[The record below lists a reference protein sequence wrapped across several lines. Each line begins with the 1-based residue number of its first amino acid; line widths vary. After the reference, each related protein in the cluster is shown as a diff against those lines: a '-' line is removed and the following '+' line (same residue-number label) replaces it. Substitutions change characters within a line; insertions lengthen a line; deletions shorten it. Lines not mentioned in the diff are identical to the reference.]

1 MHHKKTKYLLFSVIF
16 IVFAISA
23 ICCLYVIRVKKNAE
37 KSGIPLAESELDS
50 FFEPSAVT
58 TAGKGVSEEYK
69 KIHSF
74 LQNYNKKNEYDS
86 GFPYSVL
93 RAPAVYMQNKNKQ
106 KELADFLNANKSL
119 IQLLHKMYME
129 RKSLL
134 DKVPA
139 HEDMIFIYQ
148 DALPVLYLYHVI
160 LTDALAKGQLEE
172 ITKIMDESFYFT
184 GILGNIPY
192 LLMQQRANT
201 MILYW
206 LLHMFYPYIKYTD
219 VSPEKLKIWIAKLK
233 EYNKNRVLEFQNAIK
248 VDTFFFCQAM
258 DMGNTDFNWLKI
270 PPHVQVSWKPFSFFW
285 EKIKMLNFATRLLN
299 DFMEPEKYYCFKKEF
314 IEFSEPYFKTIT
326 RDEWIHQKFNNSIEH
341 YYQRVLFYLQ
351 GEFYVYT
358 VLKANIV
365 LTAALCYYQ
374 VHKRYPASIHEL
386 VPEFLD
392 KTDIIDP
399 LSGSN
404 FAFSIDEKLKSVS
417 VSSDE
422 EITTLASDLKVKAHF
437 SFSEK
442 DITYFFH

>member
-172 ITKIMDESFYFT
+172 ITKITDESFYFT
-184 GILGNIPY
+184 GISGNIPY

-206 LLHMFYPYIKYTD
+206 LLHMFYPYVKYTD

-258 DMGNTDFNWLKI
+258 EWEIL
-270 PPHVQVSWKPFSFFW
+270 PPAPPFFLFIL
-285 EKIKMLNFATRLLN
+285 IK
-299 DFMEPEKYYCFKKEF
+299 
-314 IEFSEPYFKTIT
+314 FSK
-326 RDEWIHQKFNNSIEH
+326 S
-341 YYQRVLFYLQ
+341 
-351 GEFYVYT
+351 
-358 VLKANIV
+358 
-365 LTAALCYYQ
+365 
-374 VHKRYPASIHEL
+374 
-386 VPEFLD
+386 
-392 KTDIIDP
+392 
-399 LSGSN
+399 
-404 FAFSIDEKLKSVS
+404 FSIPVVS
-417 VSSDE
+417 GNKRSCIIAGV
-422 EITTLASDLKVKAHF
+422 F
-437 SFSEK
+437 
-442 DITYFFH
+442 